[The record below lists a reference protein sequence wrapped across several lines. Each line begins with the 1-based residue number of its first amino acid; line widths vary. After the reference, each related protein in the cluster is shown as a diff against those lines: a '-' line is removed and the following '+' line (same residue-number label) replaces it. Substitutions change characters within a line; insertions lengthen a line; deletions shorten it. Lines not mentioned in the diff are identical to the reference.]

1 MVEHTHCRGGPIRR
15 ECCLPGIQTYT
26 HDAFNHQSLSW
37 QHSLLFFPINRRR
50 RIFCLLRNTHSNL
63 FSPGKT
69 NANETVILQS
79 FLKACFFFYYFFL
92 SGLDTLHNL
101 RCVHYLDA
109 LPWWKSL
116 SISWMNL
123 LFVDYVW
130 TLPGPVD
137 SLHCCNGGGCWE
149 VDTGSLSAIGVH
161 LPCSLCHWRERC
173 KGAFAHSDNSDFN
186 LKMISSYLEKMW
198 RRMLNISRFL
208 LLIEVQFNRNGWI
221 ILNSSEI
228 SFLSF
233 LIHCVKQTF
242 FLPNAGWIL
251 CHSTFWHNMES

>member
-1 MVEHTHCRGGPIRR
+1 MMLSTIR
-15 ECCLPGIQTYT
+15 
-26 HDAFNHQSLSW
+26 AFPNNTVCSLS
-37 QHSLLFFPINRRR
+37 QLIVEDESSVFYAIHTQI
-50 RIFCLLRNTHSNL
+50 
-63 FSPGKT
+63 
-69 NANETVILQS
+69 S
-79 FLKACFFFYYFFL
+79 FLQEKQTQTKPWYFSHFSRLVFYYYYFFL

-137 SLHCCNGGGCWE
+137 SLHCCNSGGCWE

-198 RRMLNISRFL
+198 RRMLNISRFP